1 MVNPIETTLTQAIT
15 DAVTTA
21 PTTRPAGGAAAPLVE
36 GAARQYGSRLKE
48 GRALT

>member
-21 PTTRPAGGAAAPLVE
+21 PTTRPDDGAAAPLAE
-36 GAARQYGSRLKE
+36 GPPGSANHDL
-48 GRALT
+48 